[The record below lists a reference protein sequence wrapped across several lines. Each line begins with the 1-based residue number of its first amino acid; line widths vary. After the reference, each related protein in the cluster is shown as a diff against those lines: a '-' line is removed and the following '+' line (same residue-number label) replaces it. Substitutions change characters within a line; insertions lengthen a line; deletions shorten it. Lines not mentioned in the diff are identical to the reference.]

1 MKLENIHL
9 GYSKAYGSLPPLP
22 SEARSSKGTAWNCVG
37 RPVPGIIFWW
47 SEEGKIKVEI
57 ADSFCAC
64 VKSAL
69 DVQNYVH

>member
-1 MKLENIHL
+1 MKLGKSYL

-47 SEEGKIKVEI
+47 SEEGKTKMEI
-57 ADSFCAC
+57 AKTPF
-64 VKSAL
+64 VL
-69 DVQNYVH
+69 VQKAR

>member
-1 MKLENIHL
+1 MKLKKSYL

-47 SEEGKIKVEI
+47 SEEEKMKMGI
-57 ADSFCAC
+57 AETPF
-64 VKSAL
+64 L
-69 DVQNYVH
+69 LVQRAR

>member
-1 MKLENIHL
+1 MKLDKTDL

-47 SEEGKIKVEI
+47 SEGGKMKMETAKTPFVLVPK
-57 ADSFCAC
+57 AR
-64 VKSAL
+64 
-69 DVQNYVH
+69 